1 MANPDFSLSVADCPL
16 IQVEGWDGALA
27 QFETSLSASLG
38 AELPALVGETVCHNG
53 LLIIRVAPRR
63 LWLALDNDAPAPSF
77 AIDPDLGCSV
87 SLGEGRVRFSLA
99 GADIARV
106 LSTCIAVDWHAPPA
120 APGRAV
126 QTAFHHVPVLLLR
139 TGETTCELVVPRSF
153 ARSLHGWLVDSQSEA
168 INFLPASRAET

>member
-1 MANPDFSLSVADCPL
+1 MASPDFSLSVSDCLL
-16 IQVEGWDGALA
+16 IQVEAWNETLG

-38 AELPALVGETVCHNG
+38 TDLPASVGETVHHEN

-63 LWLALDNDAPAPSF
+63 LWLALDDAAPAPPL
-77 AIDPDLGCSV
+77 AVDPDLGCSA

-106 LSTCIAVDWHAPPA
+106 LSTCIAVDWHAPTA

-126 QTAFHHVPVLLLR
+126 HTSFHHVPVLLLR
-139 TGETTCELVVPRSF
+139 TGEASCELIVPRSF
-153 ARSLHGWLVDSQSEA
+153 ATSLSDWIADGSYGA
-168 INFLPASRAET
+168 I

>member
-1 MANPDFSLSVADCPL
+1 MASPDFSLSVSDCPL
-16 IQVEGWDGALA
+16 IQVEGWDRSLR
-27 QFETSLSASLG
+27 QFETGLSASLG
-38 AELPALVGETVCHNG
+38 VDLPASVGETARHNG

-63 LWLALDNDAPAPSF
+63 LWLVLDDGAPAPSL

-106 LSTCIAVDWHAPPA
+106 LSTCIAVDLHAPTA

-126 QTAFHHVPVLLLR
+126 HTSFHHVPVLLLR
-139 TGETTCELVVPRSF
+139 TGEASCELIVPRSF
-153 ARSLHGWLVDSQSEA
+153 ATSLSDWIADGSYGA
-168 INFLPASRAET
+168 I